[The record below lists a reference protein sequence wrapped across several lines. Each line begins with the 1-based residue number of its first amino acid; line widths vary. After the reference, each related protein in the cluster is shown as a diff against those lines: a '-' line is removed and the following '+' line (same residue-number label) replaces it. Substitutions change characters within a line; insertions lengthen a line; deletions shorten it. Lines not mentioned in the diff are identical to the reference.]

1 MGLFTQSEI
10 LNMNNTIEGID
21 VLDVIVETVPSVRL
35 NTPSI
40 TLFIVSG
47 FIIIIFIA
55 LCVVPNYK
63 LSDNIISLFS
73 ALLCV
78 TIFLGLG
85 FVFFGNPPIEKTY
98 YRVLIDDNVSIT
110 EFTERYDIIRQ
121 EGKTFIV
128 QEKNDREGNT

>member
-1 MGLFTQSEI
+1 
-10 LNMNNTIEGID
+10 
-21 VLDVIVETVPSVRL
+21 
-35 NTPSI
+35 
-40 TLFIVSG
+40 
-47 FIIIIFIA
+47 
-55 LCVVPNYK
+55 
-63 LSDNIISLFS
+63 
-73 ALLCV
+73 LLCV

-110 EFTERYDIIRQ
+110 EFTEQYDIMRQ

>member
-1 MGLFTQSEI
+1 
-10 LNMNNTIEGID
+10 MNNTIEGID